1 MKKGLL
7 GLLFLAGLSALWALG
22 QGSPGYYTRAQ
33 ASLGDRVYAEQCA
46 MCHGTKLEGVSA
58 PALTGTVLAAD
69 WGDAQSLYEFFAVSM
84 PPMAPGQLSEE
95 EYLAILAYILSKN
108 DFPAGEIPLVKKT
121 EVLAAIKFKAK

>member
-7 GLLFLAGLSALWALG
+7 TVVLLVAVSALWALA
-22 QGSPGYYTRAQ
+22 QGSAGFFTKAQ
-33 ASLGDRVYAEQCA
+33 AELGDRVYSEQCA
-46 MCHGTKLEGVSA
+46 MCHGSRLEGVSA

-69 WGDAQSLYEFFAVSM
+69 WGDAEALYSFFSVAM

-108 DFPAGEIPLVKKT
+108 DFPAGDKPLVAKP